1 MKLKWIFL
9 TVPIGIFLTV
19 AVFVGPIMSD
29 VETPEYKILKTE
41 GNIQLRRYNP
51 MIIALVNVNGTRRD
65 AIGKGFRLLSDYIF
79 GDNVGQRTISDP
91 AGTRESIKIAMTAP
105 VQQQSVDSGWQISFV
120 MPSEYTTGTLPSPTN
135 KLITIRTEDSRD
147 FFTIT
152 FSGLNSDQNIEKNQ
166 NILSKYLEVN
176 NISTS
181 SKPIYAIYNPPLTL
195 PFLRRNEI
203 LIARD

>member
-9 TVPIGIFLTV
+9 TVPIGIFLTA

-65 AIGKGFRLLSDYIF
+65 AIGKGFRLLADYIF

-152 FSGLNSDQNIEKNQ
+152 FSGINSDQNIEKNQ
-166 NILSKYLEVN
+166 NILSKYLKVN

-181 SKPIYAIYNPPLTL
+181 SKPIYAFYDPPWTL
-195 PFLRRNEI
+195 AFLRRNEI

>member
-9 TVPIGIFLTV
+9 TVLIGIFLTA

-41 GNIQLRRYNP
+41 GNIQLRRYDP

-65 AIGKGFRLLSDYIF
+65 AIGKGFRLLADYIF
-79 GDNVGQRTISDP
+79 GDNVAQRTIIDP

-120 MPSEYTTGTLPSPTN
+120 MPSEYTIETLPSPTN

-152 FSGLNSDQNIEKNQ
+152 FSGMNSDQNLKENQ
-166 NILSKYLEVN
+166 NILMRYLEIN

-181 SKPIYAIYNPPLTL
+181 KNPIYAFYNPPWTL

>member
-1 MKLKWIFL
+1 
-9 TVPIGIFLTV
+9 
-19 AVFVGPIMSD
+19 
-29 VETPEYKILKTE
+29 
-41 GNIQLRRYNP
+41 

-65 AIGKGFRLLSDYIF
+65 AIGKGFRLLADYIF

-135 KLITIRTEDSRD
+135 KLNTIRTEDSRD

-152 FSGLNSDQNIEKNQ
+152 FSGINSDQNIEKNQ
-166 NILSKYLEVN
+166 NILSKYLKVN

-181 SKPIYAIYNPPLTL
+181 SKPIYAFYDPPWTL
-195 PFLRRNEI
+195 AFLRRNEI
-203 LIARD
+203 LIA

>member
-9 TVPIGIFLTV
+9 TVLIGIFLTA

-51 MIIALVNVNGTRRD
+51 MIIALVNVKGTRRD
-65 AIGKGFRLLSDYIF
+65 AIGKGFRLLADYIF

-181 SKPIYAIYNPPLTL
+181 SKPIYAFYNPPWTL
-195 PFLRRNEI
+195 PFFRRNEI

>member
-9 TVPIGIFLTV
+9 TVPIGIFLTA

-65 AIGKGFRLLSDYIF
+65 AIGKGFRLLADYIF
-79 GDNVGQRTISDP
+79 GDNIGQRTISDP

-120 MPSEYTTGTLPSPTN
+120 MPSKYTTGTLPSPTN

-147 FFTIT
+147 FFAIT
-152 FSGLNSDQNIEKNQ
+152 FSGMNSDRNIEENR
-166 NILSKYLEVN
+166 NIIMKYLEVN

-181 SKPIYAIYNPPLTL
+181 SKPIYAFYNPTWSL
-195 PFLRRNEI
+195 PFLSRNEI
-203 LIARD
+203 LIERD

>member
-9 TVPIGIFLTV
+9 TVPIGIFLTA

-29 VETPEYKILKTE
+29 VETPKYKILKTE

-65 AIGKGFRLLSDYIF
+65 AIGKGFRLLADYIF

-91 AGTRESIKIAMTAP
+91 AGTRQSIKIAMTAP

-152 FSGLNSDQNIEKNQ
+152 FSGINSDQNIEKNQ
-166 NILSKYLEVN
+166 NILINYLEVN

-181 SKPIYAIYNPPLTL
+181 SKPIYAFYNPPWTL

>member
-1 MKLKWIFL
+1 MKLKWIFF

-29 VETPEYKILKTE
+29 VETPGYKILKTE
-41 GNIQLRRYNP
+41 GNIQLRRYDP

-65 AIGKGFRLLSDYIF
+65 AIGKGFRLLADFIF
-79 GDNVGQRTISDP
+79 GDNVAQRTIGDP
-91 AGTRESIKIAMTAP
+91 TETRESIKIAMTAP
-105 VQQQSVDSGWQISFV
+105 VQQQLVDSGWQISFV
-120 MPSEYTTGTLPSPTN
+120 MPSKYTTGTLPSPTN

-152 FSGLNSDQNIEKNQ
+152 FSGMNSDQNLEENQ
-166 NILSKYLEVN
+166 NILMKYLEIN
-176 NISTS
+176 NILTNT
-181 SKPIYAIYNPPLTL
+181 KPVYAFYNPPWTL

-203 LIARD
+203 LIAKD

>member
-1 MKLKWIFL
+1 MKLKWILL
-9 TVPIGIFLTV
+9 TVPIGIFLTG
-19 AVFVGPIMSD
+19 AVFVGPVMSN
-29 VETPEYKILKTE
+29 VETPKYKILKTE
-41 GNIQLRRYNP
+41 GNIQLRRYDP
-51 MIIALVNVNGTRRD
+51 IIIALVNVNGTRRD
-65 AIGKGFRLLSDYIF
+65 AIGKGFRLLADYIF
-79 GDNVGQRTISDP
+79 GDNVAQRTISDP
-91 AGTRESIKIAMTAP
+91 AETRESIKIAMTAP

-152 FSGLNSDQNIEKNQ
+152 FSGINSDQNIEKNQ

-181 SKPIYAIYNPPLTL
+181 SKPIYAFYNPPWTL